1 MTKNDIQQFCAG
13 DDHIRPYLRA
23 PWSRGKY
30 TYATNEYIMVRVPRL
45 ADVAENPEA
54 PDAEKLLKETAIKK
68 WMPVPACAMP
78 EDEDCKYCGG
88 TGKAQNCDG
97 MDVGNSHFQQRYL
110 AMLQGWEIAPNG
122 LKAAWIRHGE
132 ATGLLMPIRKD

>member
-1 MTKNDIQQFCAG
+1 MRGADENGECIEECCQMTKNDIQQFCAG

-30 TYATNEYIMVRVPRL
+30 TYATNEYLMVRVPRL

-88 TGKAQNCDG
+88 TGVSPLRDEEDFDCDWCGGIGKARNCDG
-97 MDVGNSHFQQRYL
+97 MD
-110 AMLQGWEIAPNG
+110 
-122 LKAAWIRHGE
+122 
-132 ATGLLMPIRKD
+132 